1 MILVDENACS
11 RIFFLPSVSKSTLLQ
26 MKTIH
31 FLIFFPMKTGDEVG
45 AELSKKHGNTLKSVA
60 ALRGA
65 AQIIELAIETLKK
78 ELPPAPP
85 SVKDLRRTE
94 SVAKQSVVS
103 QGRLEGIKNRGK
115 PKSEDDSTVGRM

>member
-1 MILVDENACS
+1 ME
-11 RIFFLPSVSKSTLLQ
+11 FFCTLQNVFIRKAISDDNLSEPLNTSASDHLSSLSTVFHPSIPQ
-26 MKTIH
+26 
-31 FLIFFPMKTGDEVG
+31 
-45 AELSKKHGNTLKSVA
+45 

-85 SVKDLRRTE
+85 SVKELRRAE
-94 SVAKQSVVS
+94 SQAKQSVVS

-115 PKSEDDSTVGRM
+115 PKSEDDNSVGRM

>member
-1 MILVDENACS
+1 MALINADDDFYNEYTLFAPVWVKKTLTHILPY
-11 RIFFLPSVSKSTLLQ
+11 LLLLQ
-26 MKTIH
+26 
-31 FLIFFPMKTGDEVG
+31 
-45 AELSKKHGNTLKSVA
+45 

-85 SVKDLRRTE
+85 SVKELRRAE
-94 SVAKQSVVS
+94 SASKQSVVS

-115 PKSEDDSTVGRM
+115 PKSEEDSSVGRM

>member
-1 MILVDENACS
+1 MTAQVLFH
-11 RIFFLPSVSKSTLLQ
+11 FFSVNSALLFVKAFLTVHLFLLQ
-26 MKTIH
+26 
-31 FLIFFPMKTGDEVG
+31 TGDEVG

-115 PKSEDDSTVGRM
+115 PKSEDDSSVGRM

>member
-1 MILVDENACS
+1 MQPYLLPSLCFEVHPLADEDHS
-11 RIFFLPSVSKSTLLQ
+11 LFDFFL
-26 MKTIH
+26 
-31 FLIFFPMKTGDEVG
+31 MKTGDEVG

>member
-1 MILVDENACS
+1 MFLCS
-11 RIFFLPSVSKSTLLQ
+11 V
-26 MKTIH
+26 
-31 FLIFFPMKTGDEVG
+31 GDEVG
-45 AELSKKHGNTLKSVA
+45 ADLTKKHGNTLKTVA

-94 SVAKQSVVS
+94 SAMKQSVVS
-103 QGRLEGIKNRGK
+103 QGRIEGIKNRGK
-115 PKSEDDSTVGRM
+115 PKSDEDNTVGRM

>member
-1 MILVDENACS
+1 MMI
-11 RIFFLPSVSKSTLLQ
+11 STMNTLHLSPYKTRLSHILSYLLLLQ
-26 MKTIH
+26 
-31 FLIFFPMKTGDEVG
+31 
-45 AELSKKHGNTLKSVA
+45 

-85 SVKDLRRTE
+85 SVKELRRAE
-94 SVAKQSVVS
+94 SASKQSVVS

-115 PKSEDDSTVGRM
+115 PKSEEDSSVGRM